1 MVHADAPRGAE
12 EVQEAEIA
20 SPIRIG
26 DLLAIQKGRPAF
38 GFGCKRGI
46 GEAAGA
52 RKRGFEKIRPKEPRA
67 SHAHHPARKTPD
79 PPRPPI
85 LPVST
90 SSRGQRRI
98 RLRANKSSSNPG
110 SSCQVLG
117 EKSI

>member
-12 EVQEAEIA
+12 EVQEAEIG

-46 GEAAGA
+46 SEAAGA

-67 SHAHHPARKTPD
+67 SHAHHPAGLHVVERAEKNPLASQQ
-79 PPRPPI
+79 I
-85 LPVST
+85 LKQSWK
-90 SSRGQRRI
+90 Q
-98 RLRANKSSSNPG
+98 LPG
-110 SSCQVLG
+110 AR
-117 EKSI
+117 